1 MGSNW
6 LGSRTA
12 NSGGVAHLGEH
23 IPCTDKVAG
32 SIPVASTTKYFD
44 MEYNL
49 HNRREIPKDYECCWN
64 CRYMS
69 WMVGIGQGVRCTTEE
84 NNYRIFRTEEEGRPK
99 LPVIPGVAEKCEHF
113 ESKWSKE

>member
-1 MGSNW
+1 M
-6 LGSRTA
+6 
-12 NSGGVAHLGEH
+12 
-23 IPCTDKVAG
+23 K
-32 SIPVASTTKYFD
+32 
-44 MEYNL
+44 YNL

-84 NNYRIFRTEEEGRPK
+84 NNYRIFRTEEAGRPK

-113 ESKWSKE
+113 ESKWSNAE

>member
-1 MGSNW
+1 M
-6 LGSRTA
+6 LT
-12 NSGGVAHLGEH
+12 VAQLVELQ
-23 IPCTDKVAG
+23 IVVLVVVS
-32 SIPVASTTKYFD
+32 SILIRQPNKEIKYKYFD

-49 HNRREIPKDYECCWN
+49 HNRREIPRDYECCWN
-64 CRYMS
+64 CRHMS

-84 NNYRIFRTEEEGRPK
+84 NNYRIFGTGEEVRPK